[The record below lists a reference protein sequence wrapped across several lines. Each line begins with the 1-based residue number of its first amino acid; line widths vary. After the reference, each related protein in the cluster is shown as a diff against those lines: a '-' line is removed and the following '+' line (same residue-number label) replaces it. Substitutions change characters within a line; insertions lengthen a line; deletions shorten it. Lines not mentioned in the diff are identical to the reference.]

1 MRAFTLDSFEATPGL
16 RDDLPVPELGEGDV
30 LVRIHASSV
39 NPVDAYTAMGALK
52 GMMEYEFPVILGRD
66 LAGVIERVG
75 AGVTR
80 YAVGDEVFGWVAKT
94 VLHDGTYADYIAL
107 PADQF
112 TATKPASIDFV
123 AAAAVPLAACTASIA
138 LDALNLAQGD
148 RVLVVGATGGVGSFF
163 VQLAAD
169 RGAHVIAT
177 ALAQD
182 EAYLRDLGAAETV
195 QRGDDVAAAVRQR
208 HGDGVDALF
217 DLVSREPA
225 DFAALEIG
233 RAHV

>member
-1 MRAFTLDSFEATPGL
+1 MRAFTLDRFEATPGL

-30 LVRIHASSV
+30 LVRIHASAV

-112 TATKPASIDFV
+112 TATKPASVDFV
-123 AAAAVPLAACTASIA
+123 AAAAVPLAASTASIA

-148 RVLVVGATGGVGSFF
+148 RVLVVGAPGGVGSFF

-182 EAYLRDLGAAETV
+182 EPTCATSVPPRPFSAATTSPP
-195 QRGDDVAAAVRQR
+195 RSASATATASTPCSISSAASPRTSPRWQ
-208 HGDGVDALF
+208 
-217 DLVSREPA
+217 PP
-225 DFAALEIG
+225 
-233 RAHV
+233 